1 MTSRLD
7 NVYTLLPSLKP
18 AGDVLLDDGDV
29 LIHAPG
35 FEDRTLA
42 ICDVLVPHEGSSAI
56 LLDYRPF
63 NPNNRL
69 GDVCDG
75 LTKIGLRSQNQK
87 VLTYNR
93 FEPGDFEAR
102 LENRIRTHCTGR
114 VVLDISTMSKL
125 AIMLILLVLRKLAV
139 PVSVLYS
146 EAEVYGPNESEF
158 NDARTANEL
167 HRPSLQILSGIH
179 GVVRV
184 NSLASVAMQGQP
196 TAALA
201 FMSFNDAL
209 TQSLLN
215 TVFPTRLF
223 LINGK
228 PPVHSW
234 REEAMAWIHA
244 YVRAEW
250 GEDNPLQ
257 TNGSGLPARN
267 VSTLDYR
274 ETVMLLLE
282 LYWELS
288 MNYRILLAPAGS
300 KLQTL
305 GCCIVKALHPD
316 VHIEYPSAEGFLKI
330 YSNGIG
336 NKWHL
341 ELGNMDDLLKQ
352 LRTVE
357 IQEFLQISDSSIGN
371 VSSGSGQR
379 TTE

>member
-7 NVYTLLPSLKP
+7 NVCTLLPSLEP
-18 AGDVLLDDGDV
+18 AGDVALDAGDV

-42 ICDVLVPHEGSSAI
+42 ICDVVTPREGSVAI
-56 LLDYRPF
+56 LLNYEPL

-69 GDVCDG
+69 TDVRDG
-75 LTKIGLRSQNQK
+75 LAKLGLHTQNQK
-87 VLTYNR
+87 LLTYNR
-93 FEPGDFEAR
+93 FEPNDFEAR
-102 LENRIRTHCTGR
+102 LEKRIKGHCTGR

-125 AIMLILLVLRKLAV
+125 AIMLILSVLSKLAV

-146 EAEVYGPNESEF
+146 EAESYGPNEAEF
-158 NDARTANEL
+158 NEARTAKEV

-196 TAALA
+196 TAALT

-215 TVFPTRLF
+215 TVYPTRLF

-234 REEAMAWIHA
+234 REEATAWIHDH
-244 YVRAEW
+244 VRAEW
-250 GEDNPLQ
+250 GDDNPLQ
-257 TNGSGLPARN
+257 TSGSRLPTRS

-274 ETVMLLLE
+274 ETVILLLE

-316 VHIEYPSAEGFLKI
+316 VHIEYPSAEGFLRR
-330 YSNGIG
+330 YSRGIG
-336 NKWHL
+336 NKWYVD
-341 ELGNMDDLLKQ
+341 LGNIGDLVGR
-352 LRTVE
+352 LRTAE
-357 IQEFLQISDSSIGN
+357 LQEFLQIGDSPVYN
-371 VSSGSGQR
+371 FSSGR
-379 TTE
+379 RRKIT